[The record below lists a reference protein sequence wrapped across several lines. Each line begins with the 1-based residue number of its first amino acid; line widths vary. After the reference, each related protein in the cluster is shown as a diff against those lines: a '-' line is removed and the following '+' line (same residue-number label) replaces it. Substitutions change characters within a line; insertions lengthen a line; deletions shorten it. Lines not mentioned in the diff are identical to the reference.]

1 MENKYRDL
9 HELPMTLRVEDLMPI
24 LGIGRNTAYELIRS
38 GQIRSVRIGRQIRV
52 PQRKNLQEDL
62 LLSYNSV
69 MIFPA
74 RQKEGII
81 HAA

>member
-1 MENKYRDL
+1 
-9 HELPMTLRVEDLMPI
+9 MTTP
-24 LGIGRNTAYELIRS
+24 
-38 GQIRSVRIGRQIRV
+38 QI
-52 PQRKNLQEDL
+52 KNLQDDL
-62 LLSYNSV
+62 LLSYNNF

>member
-1 MENKYRDL
+1 
-9 HELPMTLRVEDLMPI
+9 MT
-24 LGIGRNTAYELIRS
+24 
-38 GQIRSVRIGRQIRV
+38 V
-52 PQRKNLQEDL
+52 PQRKNLQGDL
-62 LLSYNSV
+62 LLSYNNF

>member
-1 MENKYRDL
+1 
-9 HELPMTLRVEDLMPI
+9 MTM
-24 LGIGRNTAYELIRS
+24 
-38 GQIRSVRIGRQIRV
+38 
-52 PQRKNLQEDL
+52 PQRKNLQGDL
-62 LLSYNSV
+62 LLSYNNI

>member
-1 MENKYRDL
+1 
-9 HELPMTLRVEDLMPI
+9 MTM
-24 LGIGRNTAYELIRS
+24 
-38 GQIRSVRIGRQIRV
+38 

-74 RQKEGII
+74 RQKEEII

>member
-1 MENKYRDL
+1 MTTPRRKYLKD
-9 HELPMTLRVEDLMPI
+9 
-24 LGIGRNTAYELIRS
+24 
-38 GQIRSVRIGRQIRV
+38 
-52 PQRKNLQEDL
+52 DL
-62 LLSYNSV
+62 LLSYNNV

>member
-1 MENKYRDL
+1 
-9 HELPMTLRVEDLMPI
+9 MTI
-24 LGIGRNTAYELIRS
+24 
-38 GQIRSVRIGRQIRV
+38 
-52 PQRKNLQEDL
+52 PQRKNLQDDL
-62 LLSYNSV
+62 QLSYNNV

>member
-1 MENKYRDL
+1 
-9 HELPMTLRVEDLMPI
+9 MTKKKK
-24 LGIGRNTAYELIRS
+24 
-38 GQIRSVRIGRQIRV
+38 
-52 PQRKNLQEDL
+52 KNLQDDL
-62 LLSYNSV
+62 LLSYNNI

>member
-1 MENKYRDL
+1 
-9 HELPMTLRVEDLMPI
+9 MTI
-24 LGIGRNTAYELIRS
+24 
-38 GQIRSVRIGRQIRV
+38 
-52 PQRKNLQEDL
+52 PQRNNLQDVL
-62 LLSYNSV
+62 LLSYNIF

>member
-1 MENKYRDL
+1 
-9 HELPMTLRVEDLMPI
+9 MTI
-24 LGIGRNTAYELIRS
+24 
-38 GQIRSVRIGRQIRV
+38 
-52 PQRKNLQEDL
+52 PQRKNLQDDL
-62 LLSYNSV
+62 QLPYNNI

>member
-1 MENKYRDL
+1 
-9 HELPMTLRVEDLMPI
+9 MTI
-24 LGIGRNTAYELIRS
+24 
-38 GQIRSVRIGRQIRV
+38 
-52 PQRKNLQEDL
+52 PQRKNLQDDL
-62 LLSYNSV
+62 LLLYNNF

>member
-1 MENKYRDL
+1 MTTPRRKY
-9 HELPMTLRVEDLMPI
+9 
-24 LGIGRNTAYELIRS
+24 
-38 GQIRSVRIGRQIRV
+38 
-52 PQRKNLQEDL
+52 LQDDL
-62 LLSYNSV
+62 LLSYNNV

>member
-1 MENKYRDL
+1 
-9 HELPMTLRVEDLMPI
+9 MTI
-24 LGIGRNTAYELIRS
+24 
-38 GQIRSVRIGRQIRV
+38 
-52 PQRKNLQEDL
+52 PQRKNLQDDL
-62 LLSYNSV
+62 LLPYNNV

>member
-1 MENKYRDL
+1 MIDKIDMIIAIVLSCLVFIFYTNST
-9 HELPMTLRVEDLMPI
+9 M
-24 LGIGRNTAYELIRS
+24 
-38 GQIRSVRIGRQIRV
+38 

>member
-1 MENKYRDL
+1 
-9 HELPMTLRVEDLMPI
+9 MTL
-24 LGIGRNTAYELIRS
+24 
-38 GQIRSVRIGRQIRV
+38 

>member
-1 MENKYRDL
+1 
-9 HELPMTLRVEDLMPI
+9 MTI
-24 LGIGRNTAYELIRS
+24 
-38 GQIRSVRIGRQIRV
+38 
-52 PQRKNLQEDL
+52 PQRNNLQDDL
-62 LLSYNSV
+62 LLSYNIF

>member
-1 MENKYRDL
+1 
-9 HELPMTLRVEDLMPI
+9 MTM
-24 LGIGRNTAYELIRS
+24 
-38 GQIRSVRIGRQIRV
+38 

-74 RQKEGII
+74 RQKELSI

>member
-1 MENKYRDL
+1 
-9 HELPMTLRVEDLMPI
+9 MTM
-24 LGIGRNTAYELIRS
+24 
-38 GQIRSVRIGRQIRV
+38 

-62 LLSYNSV
+62 LLSYNSIV
-69 MIFPA
+69 IFPA

>member
-1 MENKYRDL
+1 
-9 HELPMTLRVEDLMPI
+9 MTM
-24 LGIGRNTAYELIRS
+24 
-38 GQIRSVRIGRQIRV
+38 

>member
-1 MENKYRDL
+1 MS
-9 HELPMTLRVEDLMPI
+9 T
-24 LGIGRNTAYELIRS
+24 
-38 GQIRSVRIGRQIRV
+38 
-52 PQRKNLQEDL
+52 PQRKNLQDDL
-62 LLSYNSV
+62 LLSYNNI